1 MNAVDF
7 VQLNLFLAELARAS
21 VIEKDSRVDEA
32 IRDTLARQ
40 PDAGYLLVQR
50 VMQLE
55 NVLCAACAGRPDA
68 AHVSHVTSAAGRSAD
83 RAAPRQSQ
91 APWWLQPAATFA
103 GTAFLVRSAE
113 YLLGPWY

>member
-1 MNAVDF
+1 MNAVDR
-7 VQLNLFLAELARAS
+7 VQLNLFLAELAQVRG
-21 VIEKDSRVDEA
+21 IEKDRLVDAA
-32 IRDTLARQ
+32 IRNMLERQ
-40 PDAGYLLVQR
+40 PHAAYLLVQR

-68 AHVSHVTSAAGRSAD
+68 AHGSRVTSAAGQSAD

-103 GTAFLVRSAE
+103 GTAFLLRSAE